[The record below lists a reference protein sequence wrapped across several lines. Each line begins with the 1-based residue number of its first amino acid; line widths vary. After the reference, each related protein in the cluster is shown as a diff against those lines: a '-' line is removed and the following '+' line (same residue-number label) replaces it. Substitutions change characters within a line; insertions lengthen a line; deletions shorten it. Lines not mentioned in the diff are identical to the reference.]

1 MAKKQE
7 KGGRFLVSHALCFWH
22 NTFKDCAPDDKA
34 VAARSAFL
42 FGQLL
47 TQHLFAVLKL
57 PYFLLS
63 VLNLGLQFLADLL
76 SWLCHGWSLLSVRRH
91 RKRTVDLL
99 GCPDGSIKFSW
110 GYPLKELRS
119 SAPLFISSW
128 IMVAKSFFTLSL
140 SVFAPAFST
149 YTVLSPNLKV
159 A

>member
-1 MAKKQE
+1 MRLDSSFCCVFLNLRLAFLKAYPLHISLTSTQSDISDLPQGIGTSLYYASRRTGPLYRKFLYL
-7 KGGRFLVSHALCFWH
+7 GVAFLDGLRRFLL
-22 NTFKDCAPDDKA
+22 
-34 VAARSAFL
+34 R
-42 FGQLL
+42 
-47 TQHLFAVLKL
+47 
-57 PYFLLS
+57 
-63 VLNLGLQFLADLL
+63 
-76 SWLCHGWSLLSVRRH
+76 HGWSLLSVRRH